1 MKTEKVMKVL
11 KVVGAGVLLLGV
23 GAFAGSQMFPK
34 TIESVEYKTVEVLKE
49 VPVIEFQDKI
59 VEVEKVVEVES
70 GNMDLVLQH
79 IYDNEGNIE
88 YITEDLDDDELDLIV
103 DRVILVNDFKALAL
117 DSVKKDL
124 FDELD
129 GEVVNGTTLDD
140 KDMEKLKLD
149 SDSVDGI
156 VEDIDFEDLDA
167 ELLVT
172 GSFRQDDDKFDFEA
186 RVVFKD
192 NEYDELEIV
201 SVTKQ

>member
-149 SDSVDGI
+149 SDSVDVI